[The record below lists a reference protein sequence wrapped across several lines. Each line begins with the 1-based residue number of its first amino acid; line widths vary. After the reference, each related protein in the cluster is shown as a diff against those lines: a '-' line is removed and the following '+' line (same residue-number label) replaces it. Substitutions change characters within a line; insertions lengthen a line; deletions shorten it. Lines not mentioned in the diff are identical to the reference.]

1 MLESVKLKAYR
12 EQFLGLAKKA
22 YFNYGGQGPLPLPSL
37 DAIYQCYQKL
47 HDEGPFSRRINNDE
61 TGFLTELSQAT
72 RASIASELG
81 VTSETI
87 TLTEN
92 VTVGCNIVLWGI
104 DWQLGDRILI
114 SDAEH
119 PGVIATI
126 RELKRRFHIEI
137 DICPIVETLN
147 EGDPVTVIAQFLQPN
162 TRLLV
167 VSHIL
172 RNTGQVLPLADIVKL
187 CHLQQPEPVRV
198 LVDAAQSVGLLP
210 LNLAELE
217 VDFYAFTGHKWW
229 CGPEGLGGL
238 YVNPEILTK
247 LSPTFIGW
255 RSILYD
261 KHEAF
266 VEWQPNGQRY
276 EVATSA
282 YPLYA
287 GLQRS
292 ITLHQEWGTSQ
303 ERYQEICELS
313 LYLWQRLSELS
324 QVFCLRKQPPESG
337 LVSFQ
342 IANTISYKDIVY
354 ALEAQKIFLRKVTNP
369 DCLRACVHYF
379 TEREEIDQLVKNL
392 DQLLH

>member
-1 MLESVKLKAYR
+1 MRESATSYR
-12 EQFLGLAKKA
+12 QQFLGLEKKA
-22 YFNYGGQGPLPLPSL
+22 YFNYGGQGPLPRTAL
-37 DAIYQCYQKL
+37 DAIYRCYQQL
-47 HDEGPFSRRINNDE
+47 QEDGPFSRRINNDK
-61 TGFLTELSQAT
+61 TGFLAELSQAT
-72 RASIASELG
+72 RAIIASELG
-81 VTSETI
+81 VTPETI

-92 VTVGCNIVLWGI
+92 VTVGCNIVLWGL
-104 DWQLGDRILI
+104 DWQPGDQILI

-126 RELKRRFHIEI
+126 KELKRRFPIEI

-147 EGDPVTVIAQFLQPN
+147 QGDPVTAIAQFLQPN
-162 TRLLV
+162 TRLLL

-187 CHLQQPEPVRV
+187 CHHQQPEPVRV

-229 CGPEGLGGL
+229 CGPEGVGGL
-238 YVNPEILTK
+238 YVSPENLAK

-255 RSILYD
+255 RSILYEKD
-261 KHEAF
+261 EDTG
-266 VEWQPNGQRY
+266 EWQPNGQRY
-276 EVATSA
+276 EVATAA

-292 ITLHQEWGTSQ
+292 LTLHQQWGTSQ
-303 ERYQEICELS
+303 ERYQKICELS

-324 QVFCLRKQPPESG
+324 QVFCLRKHPPESG

-342 IANTISYKDIVY
+342 LANTISYKDIVY
-354 ALEAQKIFLRKVTNP
+354 ALEERKIFLRKVTNP

-379 TEREEIDQLVKNL
+379 TEREEIDQLVENL
-392 DQLLH
+392 AQIIH